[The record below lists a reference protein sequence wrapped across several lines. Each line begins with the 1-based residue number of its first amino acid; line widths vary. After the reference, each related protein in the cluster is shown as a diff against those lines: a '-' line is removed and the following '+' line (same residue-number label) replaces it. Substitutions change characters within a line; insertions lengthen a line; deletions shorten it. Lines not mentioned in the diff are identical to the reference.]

1 MQCGDDMDSL
11 INALYGELLDPNRN
25 GPLQDQYYLNRT
37 ILSAKNTEVDDIN
50 QIILE

>member
-11 INALYGELLDPNRN
+11 INAQYGELLDPNCN
-25 GPLQDQYYLNRT
+25 GPLQDQYYLNCT